1 MKTEVTLSFLPWDSA
16 EMVLYLASGSSVP
29 TFPYFEGSYKSV
41 IIFCY

>member
-1 MKTEVTLSFLPWDSA
+1 MRKEAIPSFLPWDSA
-16 EMVLYLASGSSVP
+16 EMVLYLAHGSSIP